1 MPKISDIIDDTQKDK
16 RKKFVRKE
24 YRPWNLTETV
34 SSNIIKDEKKV
45 QEPILLEEKV
55 IESPAE
61 ILVSPIIEKN
71 IQQKKVKVEPE
82 IRLPAVQP
90 VTSNDFIRTD
100 PAVLSIEDMLRQL
113 SGRQKELFILILKNL
128 IDNKS
133 LITTPIYSVSL
144 IEHIPT
150 TLGTIKNAVRR
161 LEAKGLVKSYSK
173 RARGGYFRF
182 EATEEVIHTGQ
193 WLFFKA

>member
-34 SSNIIKDEKKV
+34 SSSIQNEKKV
-45 QEPILLEEKV
+45 QEPILSVEKD

-71 IQQKKVKVEPE
+71 TQEKQVKVESD
-82 IRLPAVQP
+82 IRLPAVKP
-90 VTSNDFIRTD
+90 VTSNEFVRTD
-100 PAVLSIEDMLRQL
+100 PDVLSIEETLIQL
-113 SGRQKELFILILKNL
+113 TGRQKELFIFILKNL

-133 LITTPIYSVSL
+133 LITTPIYSASL
-144 IEHIPT
+144 IEAIPT
-150 TLGTIKNAVRR
+150 TIKTISNAVRR

-182 EATEEVIHTGQ
+182 EAREEVIQAGR
-193 WLFFKA
+193 WFFFKA